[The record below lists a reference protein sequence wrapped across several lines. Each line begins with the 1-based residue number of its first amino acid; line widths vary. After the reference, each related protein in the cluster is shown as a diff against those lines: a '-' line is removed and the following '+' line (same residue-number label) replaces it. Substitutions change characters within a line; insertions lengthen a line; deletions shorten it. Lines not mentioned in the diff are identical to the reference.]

1 MRALV
6 VLLLAG
12 CWHDVSPPPLVP
24 STDTSTAADD
34 DALIARRN
42 RRPGGPDCSS
52 LGPAM
57 EQLFN
62 RTGFQNQMPQVLEAV
77 TQSCVEDGWSMELVQ
92 CFIDA
97 SDTSNAEQCARDDRG
112 LLSPQQME
120 NLQRRLMQAMT
131 QSVPQPPP
139 TPPMPSP

>member
-12 CWHDVSPPPLVP
+12 CWHDVPPPQMAP
-24 STDTSTAADD
+24 TTETTAVADD
-34 DALIARRN
+34 DPPITRRH

-57 EQLFN
+57 EQIFS
-62 RTGFQNQMPQVLEAV
+62 RYTGFQNQMAPILEAV
-77 TQSCVEDGWSMELVQ
+77 TQSCTEDGWSMDLVQ

-97 SDTSNAEQCARDDRG
+97 SDDHRAQECAN
-112 LLSPQQME
+112 LLTKEQME
-120 NLQRRLMQAMT
+120 SFQNRLMTAMT
-131 QSVPQPPP
+131 QSAPQPPP
-139 TPPMPSP
+139 PPPATPSN

>member
-12 CWHDVSPPPLVP
+12 CWHDVPPPVMP
-24 STDTSTAADD
+24 ATDPATVADD
-34 DALIARRN
+34 DPPIARRH

-57 EQLFN
+57 EQIFN
-62 RTGFQNQMPQVLEAV
+62 RYTGFQNQMAPILEAGP
-77 TQSCVEDGWSMELVQ
+77 QSCTEDGWSIDLVQ

-97 SDTSNAEQCARDDRG
+97 SDDHRAQECAN
-112 LLSPQQME
+112 LLTKE
-120 NLQRRLMQAMT
+120 
-131 QSVPQPPP
+131 
-139 TPPMPSP
+139 